1 MDSLIKAAKKAGRYE
16 EGEGTEINRNYD
28 DTKTM
33 SVLQFKQNAQ
43 KEDKAKDSKTE

>member
-16 EGEGTEINRNYD
+16 DGEGTEINRNYD
-28 DTKTM
+28 NTKTM

-43 KEDKAKDSKTE
+43 KEDKPNESVTE